1 MFDALAVPQALSA
14 PQAMCSHTDHSNHV
28 APEVVPEVEPKV
40 IPDIPNIAKIKKA
53 SRVRSS
59 KDTKKLR
66 VAVVFSGRA
75 TCYDEAYEWYS
86 KLSDKYEVDFYCSIN
101 TELNDYYRGFL
112 ELYSIKKYR
121 FGTMDDLKHET
132 PDLHTVHVK
141 SMFYN
146 LKEAVDMVS
155 LSDYD
160 VILYA
165 RADMMTTDDID
176 LSVAK
181 DLDNVVFIPNGFD
194 YGGINDQLAFGSP
207 SAMFKYSH
215 LYDLI
220 PEYVVN
226 GKYTFNA
233 ETTLRNHLESVGL
246 EVRRFDL
253 QYYLH
258 PRRYDVFFKQKC

>member
-1 MFDALAVPQALSA
+1 
-14 PQAMCSHTDHSNHV
+14 
-28 APEVVPEVEPKV
+28 
-40 IPDIPNIAKIKKA
+40 
-53 SRVRSS
+53 
-59 KDTKKLR
+59 
-66 VAVVFSGRA
+66 
-75 TCYDEAYEWYS
+75 
-86 KLSDKYEVDFYCSIN
+86 
-101 TELNDYYRGFL
+101 
-112 ELYSIKKYR
+112 
-121 FGTMDDLKHET
+121 MDGLKHET
-132 PDLHTVHVK
+132 PDLHTVHAP

-146 LKEAVDMVS
+146 LKEAVDMVP
-155 LSDYD
+155 LGDYD

-194 YGGINDQLAFGSP
+194 YSGINDQLAFGSP
-207 SAMFKYSH
+207 LSMFKYSR

-220 PEYVVN
+220 PEYVTS

-233 ETTLRNHLESVGL
+233 ETTLRNHIECVGL

-258 PRRYDVFFKQKC
+258 PRRYDVFFT